1 MDIRPL
7 SGAGLDIRVTI
18 PFLFRNER
26 IFWVPLYRLLWKIR
40 WVWRSPLLLV
50 ACFTVLQD
58 KEPFPLKEL
67 PDAHEPR
74 PAFIGLDCFPCDHEL
89 IVHVSFLQGNDG
101 CHFLQAIMVKRVK

>member
-40 WVWRSPLLLV
+40 
-50 ACFTVLQD
+50 
-58 KEPFPLKEL
+58 
-67 PDAHEPR
+67 
-74 PAFIGLDCFPCDHEL
+74 
-89 IVHVSFLQGNDG
+89 
-101 CHFLQAIMVKRVK
+101 